1 MCALAPVSRVFFQGL
16 APLSRCDGDGID
28 AFKAAFSRA
37 RTNKKQ
43 PGPVARWNPKTP
55 LPRSCFCG
63 RHRGPYPEIVNHI
76 RRRANME
83 GNKVLGLAVAASA
96 AALFITGCANM
107 GSGAHSGNEAKMA
120 CNGGNA
126 CKGQSECKSANSSCK
141 GQNACKGQ
149 GFVSLTPEECKKATD
164 RS

>member
-1 MCALAPVSRVFFQGL
+1 
-16 APLSRCDGDGID
+16 
-28 AFKAAFSRA
+28 
-37 RTNKKQ
+37 
-43 PGPVARWNPKTP
+43 
-55 LPRSCFCG
+55 
-63 RHRGPYPEIVNHI
+63 
-76 RRRANME
+76 ME
-83 GNKVLGLAVAASA
+83 GKKILGLAVAASA

-107 GSGAHSGNEAKMA
+107 GGANAGTEAKVA

-149 GFVSLTPEECKKATD
+149 GFVSLTPEECKKATN

>member
-1 MCALAPVSRVFFQGL
+1 MESRK
-16 APLSRCDGDGID
+16 I
-28 AFKAAFSRA
+28 
-37 RTNKKQ
+37 
-43 PGPVARWNPKTP
+43 
-55 LPRSCFCG
+55 
-63 RHRGPYPEIVNHI
+63 
-76 RRRANME
+76 
-83 GNKVLGLAVAASA
+83 LGLAVAASA

-107 GSGAHSGNEAKMA
+107 SGGSQGGTEAKVA

-149 GFVSLTPEECKKATD
+149 GFVSLTPDECKKATQ